1 MSTSPGENV
10 FLPKPAMM
18 PLFYTVT
25 QEVPLYTIRPYAVE
39 YETIPADGLGI
50 AVSRVAVPENTIT
63 I

>member
-1 MSTSPGENV
+1 MSTSPGEKV
-10 FLPKPAMM
+10 LRPDPAMM
-18 PLFYTVT
+18 PLFYTDT
-25 QEVPLYTIRPYAVE
+25 QEVPLYTMKLYAVE

>member
-1 MSTSPGENV
+1 
-10 FLPKPAMM
+10 MM
-18 PLFYTVT
+18 PLFYTDT
-25 QEVPLYTIRPYAVE
+25 QEVPLYTMKLYAVE